1 MDWHELHKH
10 KVNDLREMMK
20 THLPEVAGVIGLKK
34 DELVDLLAAK
44 LGIEK
49 PHKVVVGLDKTAI
62 KGRIRDLKTRRDAAM
77 TGGDDALRN
86 RHRREI
92 HRLRRRLRKA
102 ANLTH

>member
-10 KVNDLREMMK
+10 KVSDLREMMK
-20 THLPEVAGVIGLKK
+20 THLPEVVGVVGLKK
-34 DELVDLLAAK
+34 DELVEQLAAK

-49 PHKVVVGLDKTAI
+49 PHKVVVGLDKTAV
-62 KGRIRDLKTRRDAAM
+62 KGRIRELKTRRDEAASA
-77 TGGDDALRN
+77 GEDVRRN

-92 HRLRRRLRKA
+92 HRLKRRLRKA